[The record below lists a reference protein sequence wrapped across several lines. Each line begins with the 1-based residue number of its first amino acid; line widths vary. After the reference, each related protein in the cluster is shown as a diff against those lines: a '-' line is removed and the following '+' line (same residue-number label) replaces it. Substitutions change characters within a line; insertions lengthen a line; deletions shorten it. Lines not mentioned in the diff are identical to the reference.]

1 MSPYLDASGRRMKD
15 ATLLE
20 IQKIQK
26 HVSKQQISTN
36 VSHMSDSHSHICP
49 STRSSLHYVSAVGG
63 FGKLTFRL
71 QFPYS
76 TSSLSA

>member
-26 HVSKQQISTN
+26 HVSKQQICTN
-36 VSHMSDSHSHICP
+36 ISHMLDS
-49 STRSSLHYVSAVGG
+49 
-63 FGKLTFRL
+63 L
-71 QFPYS
+71 QRVA
-76 TSSLSA
+76 LAH

>member
-1 MSPYLDASGRRMKD
+1 MSPYLDASDRKMKD
-15 ATLLE
+15 ATFRE

-36 VSHMSDSHSHICP
+36 VSHMSDSHSQYMSFNQI
-49 STRSSLHYVSAVGG
+49 VSVGG

-76 TSSLSA
+76 TSSFSA